1 MKLNVAQ
8 LTRKIAKHRPLV
20 VCFVGKKI
28 WDIYEGVVSKTALA
42 QELQPEVLKVEAA
55 RRGVKVEL
63 PDTPPPGI
71 NAPPLGARS
80 DSELS
85 SPLSEEGQ
93 QGSVVG
99 THLNEQVIETD
110 LPEDIKP
117 TVNITQSPSTPLKR
131 AKSEMISLPASSERK
146 AKSPGATKGVMD
158 WTAPRPFRLPWPEG
172 GGHTYFWV
180 TPNTSGLER
189 TPVSP
194 ISVQT
199 GQRMNA
205 S

>member
-8 LTRKIAKHRPLV
+8 LTRKIAKHRPMV

-42 QELQPEVLKVEAA
+42 QEPNSEVLKVETA

-63 PDTPPPGI
+63 PNSPPPGV
-71 NAPPLGARS
+71 NAPRS

-93 QGSVVG
+93 EASAVG
-99 THLNEQVIETD
+99 THLDDQLIETD
-110 LPEDIKP
+110 LLEDIKP
-117 TVNITQSPSTPLKR
+117 TVNTTQSPSTPLRR
-131 AKSEMISLPASSERK
+131 AKSEMISLSASSGKK
-146 AKSPGATKGVMD
+146 AKSPKATKGVMD